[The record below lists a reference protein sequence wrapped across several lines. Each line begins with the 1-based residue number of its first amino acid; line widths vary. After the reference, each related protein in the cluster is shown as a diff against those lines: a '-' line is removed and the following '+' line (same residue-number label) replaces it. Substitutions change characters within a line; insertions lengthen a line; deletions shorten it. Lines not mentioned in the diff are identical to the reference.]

1 MGRSVN
7 KVTLIGTLGR
17 DPEVRY
23 MPNGNAVANVNLA
36 TDESYMDK
44 QTGQKVEQTEWHR
57 LVVYGKLAEICQQF
71 LKKGS
76 RAYFEGR
83 LKTREWEKD
92 GIKRYT
98 TEIVANDMMM
108 LDRANDGMGMGGGM
122 SGGMGGGM
130 GGGYQQ
136 PSAAAMMNPAPAPQQ
151 PAYGQAPAPQ
161 QPSYQAP
168 APQQPAYGQAPAQGY
183 NPAPQQ
189 APQQVPQ
196 QAPQQ
201 APQQPAY
208 NQAPAQGGYNQ
219 GYQQAPQRPAAPA
232 PSYQQ
237 APQPAQQPSNNFD
250 DFDDDI
256 PF

>member
-23 MPNGNAVANVNLA
+23 MPNGNAVANLTMA
-36 TDESYMDK
+36 TDESYNDK

-57 LVVYGKLAEICQQF
+57 LVVYGKLAEICQQY

-76 RAYFEGR
+76 KAYFEGK

-98 TEIVANDMMM
+98 TEIVCNDMMM
-108 LDRANDGMGMGGGM
+108 LDNRSGGGD
-122 SGGMGGGM
+122 SYNGGMNSGM
-130 GGGYQQ
+130 GGGYQPPGGAAGMMNQPAQGGMNPGMGGQGYGQ
-136 PSAAAMMNPAPAPQQ
+136 PSQPAPQQ
-151 PAYGQAPAPQ
+151 SYQPQGNNMGNQGGGYQQAPA
-161 QPSYQAP
+161 
-168 APQQPAYGQAPAQGY
+168 
-183 NPAPQQ
+183 
-189 APQQVPQ
+189 

-201 APQQPAY
+201 APQQPS
-208 NQAPAQGGYNQ
+208 QPQG
-219 GYQQAPQRPAAPA
+219 GYQQAPQQRPQQPA
-232 PSYQQ
+232 QPQGGYQQ
-237 APQPAQQPSNNFD
+237 APAQAPQQTPAPTPAPSNNFD

>member
-36 TDESYMDK
+36 TDESYTDK

-57 LVVYGKLAEICQQF
+57 ITVYGKLAEIIQQY

-76 RAYFEGR
+76 KAYFEGKLR
-83 LKTREWEKD
+83 TREWEKD
-92 GIKRYT
+92 GVKRYT
-98 TEIVANDMMM
+98 TEIIANDMMM
-108 LDRANDGMGMGGGM
+108 LDGRGDGMSSAPAMAGNAAAAM
-122 SGGMGGGM
+122 GGMGGM
-130 GGGYQQ
+130 NTPQAGGYQQ
-136 PSAAAMMNPAPAPQQ
+136 PM
-151 PAYGQAPAPQ
+151 
-161 QPSYQAP
+161 
-168 APQQPAYGQAPAQGY
+168 
-183 NPAPQQ
+183 Q
-189 APQQVPQ
+189 APQHAPQ

-201 APQQPAY
+201 APQR
-208 NQAPAQGGYNQ
+208 AP
-219 GYQQAPQRPAAPA
+219 QQAPQYAPQQAVPQHSGYQQPAHPQAAPQGHPA
-232 PSYQQ
+232 PGGYQ
-237 APQPAQQPSNNFD
+237 QPAQAPQPSNNFD

>member
-23 MPNGNAVANVNLA
+23 MPNGNAVANVTLA

-57 LVVYGKLAEICQQF
+57 LVVYGKLAEICQQY

-76 RAYFEGR
+76 KAYFEGR

-108 LDRANDGMGMGGGM
+108 LDGRGSSDNMGGYAPQQSAASM
-122 SGGMGGGM
+122 MNQAPAMNSQGGYGQAPMQQPAMQQPAMAPQQPARQAAPQQPMAAPQQAPRPNQGNPANQ

-136 PSAAAMMNPAPAPQQ
+136 QP
-151 PAYGQAPAPQ
+151 PAY
-161 QPSYQAP
+161 
-168 APQQPAYGQAPAQGY
+168 
-183 NPAPQQ
+183 
-189 APQQVPQ
+189 
-196 QAPQQ
+196 
-201 APQQPAY
+201 
-208 NQAPAQGGYNQ
+208 QGGY
-219 GYQQAPQRPAAPA
+219 
-232 PSYQQ
+232 
-237 APQPAQQPSNNFD
+237 QPMPQPSNSFD

>member
-23 MPNGNAVANVNLA
+23 MPNGNAVANLSLA
-36 TDESYMDK
+36 TDESYNDK

-57 LVVYGKLAEICQQF
+57 ITIYGKLAEIVQQY

-76 RAYFEGR
+76 KAYFEGK

-98 TEIVANDMMM
+98 TEIIAYDMMM
-108 LDRANDGMGMGGGM
+108 LDGKQGM
-122 SGGMGGGM
+122 
-130 GGGYQQ
+130 Q
-136 PSAAAMMNPAPAPQQ
+136 PPAAIS
-151 PAYGQAPAPQ
+151 QAQ
-161 QPSYQAP
+161 
-168 APQQPAYGQAPAQGY
+168 
-183 NPAPQQ
+183 
-189 APQQVPQ
+189 
-196 QAPQQ
+196 
-201 APQQPAY
+201 
-208 NQAPAQGGYNQ
+208 NQAPH
-219 GYQQAPQRPAAPA
+219 APA
-232 PSYQQ
+232 NQVSPS
-237 APQPAQQPSNNFD
+237 AVTPHNHFD

>member
-23 MPNGNAVANVNLA
+23 MPNGNAVANMSLA
-36 TDESYMDK
+36 TDESYNDR

-57 LVVYGKLAEICQQF
+57 LVVYGKLAEICQQY

-92 GIKRYT
+92 GVKRYT
-98 TEIVANDMMM
+98 TEINCNDMMM
-108 LDRANDGMGMGGGM
+108 LDSRSQDGGM
-122 SGGMGGGM
+122 SGGYQQPGNAAAMMNPGYSQPQNSAPT
-130 GGGYQQ
+130 GGYQQ
-136 PSAAAMMNPAPAPQQ
+136 PSTPATVSQQ
-151 PAYGQAPAPQ
+151 
-161 QPSYQAP
+161 
-168 APQQPAYGQAPAQGY
+168 
-183 NPAPQQ
+183 PAPQQ
-189 APQQVPQ
+189 AVPQ
-196 QAPQQ
+196 SQPQPGYQQSYPSSAPAPQSNQ
-201 APQQPAY
+201 NPRAPQQP
-208 NQAPAQGGYNQ
+208 PQGQ
-219 GYQQAPQRPAAPA
+219 PQ
-232 PSYQQ
+232 SGGYQQ
-237 APQPAQQPSNNFD
+237 APQPAPAPVQQPSNNFD